1 MGGFA
6 NTQPQN
12 QPTQVYYDPEKQQY
26 FSYKQNT
33 QPQKQGYQI
42 SQSPNPALSVFSSL
56 FPSSEQERMYLNN
69 PYTTSV
75 ANRIPQGTVSPY
87 PSTDALFPALNAGL
101 LGNLFQ
107 SSQPDGAMYGA
118 GKYLTGTNLLSMPTT
133 TTSESKGK

>member
-1 MGGFA
+1 MGGQA
-6 NTQPQN
+6 QPN
-12 QPTQVYYDPEKQQY
+12 APTQVYYDPEKQQY
-26 FSYKQNT
+26 FSYKRESTGNFLGDMLIGANAPVT
-33 QPQKQGYQI
+33 VNGQPV
-42 SQSPNPALSVFSSL
+42 S
-56 FPSSEQERMYLNN
+56 QERMYLAN

-101 LGNLFQ
+101 LNNLLQ
-107 SSQPDGAMYGA
+107 GSQPTGAMYGA

>member
-1 MGGFA
+1 MGGQA
-6 NTQPQN
+6 TGQQTQT
-12 QPTQVYYDPEKQQY
+12 QPTQVYYDPTKQQY
-26 FSYKQNT
+26 FSYKQEPET
-33 QPQKQGYQI
+33 Q
-42 SQSPNPALSVFSSL
+42 LSVIQRAFGVQPPQMNNQSA
-56 FPSSEQERMYLNN
+56 ERMYLNN

-101 LGNLFQ
+101 ISNLFEG
-107 SSQPDGAMYGA
+107 SQPTGAMYGA